1 MSISEII
8 NEKSISFE
16 GCALLAGGQGQF
28 QIDNVAEWSKALDSG
43 SSPQGRGFESHR
55 CHFYF
60 FAGLGVRGEEG
71 YGQGRVVGIWFC
83 GVWLWFGIGKG
94 EKWSWI

>member
-1 MSISEII
+1 MSTSEII
-8 NEKSISFE
+8 NNNSISFE
-16 GCALLAGGQGQF
+16 GCALSVGGQGQF

-60 FAGLGVRGEEG
+60 FAGSGVRGEESG
-71 YGQGRVVGIWFC
+71 GSG
-83 GVWLWFGIGKG
+83 
-94 EKWSWI
+94 